1 MDLKEN
7 PRGYYLKISERGSS
21 RERSTVVVPQDGV
34 PYILELFRFYSAGG
48 LEAGAATAKHLQLE
62 TKAFYFEVGENV
74 RGRFLKVSEGNAG
87 PRGRS
92 MLIIPSGGPGDEAWG
107 TFADKVDAINTTLTM
122 LGPMPAPIADDNSN
136 SLFANSFPAGNGVG
150 QAPLRVAPQISAT
163 ISNPVPATVTAGEDG
178 SQIVRAGQK
187 RFFFDV
193 GRNQRGGF
201 MRITEASAGGRTSL
215 MVPAEAFTQFYEAMT
230 KALEHANNNEG
241 PES

>member
-1 MDLKEN
+1 M
-7 PRGYYLKISERGSS
+7 
-21 RERSTVVVPQDGV
+21 
-34 PYILELFRFYSAGG
+34 
-48 LEAGAATAKHLQLE
+48 
-62 TKAFYFEVGENV
+62 
-74 RGRFLKVSEGNAG
+74 
-87 PRGRS
+87 
-92 MLIIPSGGPGDEAWG
+92 
-107 TFADKVDAINTTLTM
+107 
-122 LGPMPAPIADDNSN
+122 
-136 SLFANSFPAGNGVG
+136 
-150 QAPLRVAPQISAT
+150 APQISAT